1 MFWEW
6 EKIMNKKIHPEI
18 FGNVGY
24 IGIIGG
30 LAALSMARTLESRG

>member
-1 MFWEW
+1 MIREW
-6 EKIMNKKIHPEI
+6 EKIMNKKIHPEV

-30 LAALSMARTLESRG
+30 LAAISMAWALESR